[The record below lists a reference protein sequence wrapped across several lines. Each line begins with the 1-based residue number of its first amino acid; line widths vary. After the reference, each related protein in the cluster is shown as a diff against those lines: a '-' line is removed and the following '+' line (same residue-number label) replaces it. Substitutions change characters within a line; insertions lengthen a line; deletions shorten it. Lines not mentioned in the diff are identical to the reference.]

1 MLSWTLGY
9 RNITTKVNGMNLLSR
24 GKFWQKMTWLQ
35 FARQSWKLFCD
46 YTGLINSKP
55 VLSNILIINK
65 TGRSMYKGKHETG
78 DSYLYAVMDKYEINL
93 LGQRV
98 GWTVILALY
107 KVIACSYIIIFAK
120 AY

>member
-1 MLSWTLGY
+1 
-9 RNITTKVNGMNLLSR
+9 
-24 GKFWQKMTWLQ
+24 
-35 FARQSWKLFCD
+35 
-46 YTGLINSKP
+46 
-55 VLSNILIINK
+55 
-65 TGRSMYKGKHETG
+65 MYKGKHETG